1 MRPPLAKGPT
11 MAKARPERIRFTLR
25 DDSGGS
31 TPIALPA
38 RRMWPLGLV
47 FALFFLM
54 AASAAGT
61 VVGGMSAHTVRGV
74 FDLMFWLFHAFWLLG
89 WSVGVLILGALALLF
104 LFYRE
109 SARVE
114 RGHLVY
120 VPQLGPV
127 KVVCEYDLA
136 RISDVRNEPAK
147 HADKV
152 RIRFDYRGA
161 TTGLGDAMLPSEIGR

>member
-25 DDSGGS
+25 DDSSGS

-47 FALFFLM
+47 FGLFFLM

-61 VVGGMSAHTVRGV
+61 VIGGMSAHTVRGV
-74 FDLMFWLFHAFWLLG
+74 FDLVFWLFHAFWLLG
-89 WSVGVLILGALALLF
+89 WSVGVFMLGALTLLF

-109 SARVE
+109 SARVQ
-114 RGHLVY
+114 RGRLVY
-120 VPQLGPV
+120 VPQLGPL

-136 RISDVRNEPAK
+136 RISDVRIEPAK
-147 HADKV
+147 HDKV
-152 RIRFDYRGA
+152 RIRFDYGGA
-161 TTGLGDAMLPSEIGR
+161 TTGLGDAMFRS